1 MKIQLKFRED
11 ADEGERRRVLDGLED
26 AEALF
31 PDEDDPELAAL
42 YVAELADDEALGDLQ
57 RDRAVEFAEPEAER
71 RLHLPEELK
80 GR

>member
-11 ADEGERRRVLDGLED
+11 ADEGERRRVLDGLD
-26 AEALF
+26 GAEALF
-31 PDEDDPELAAL
+31 PDEHDPELATL
-42 YVAELADDEALGDLQ
+42 YVAELGDDRALDALQ

-71 RLHLPEELK
+71 KLHLPEELK